1 MSPCSRILCKSPPSQ
16 LLLRVPLLGTSHF
29 NTICSCPWVRSAP
42 AAQHLSTPPTPAR
55 HRTHARATRSESLTF
70 APAPPA
76 VPLTSL
82 RHTRTPPAC
91 GTRARSSVQRH
102 AMPPLDL
109 SLPNHCAPTP
119 ALARP
124 RCCLSRTPGPAPAA
138 ATARAPPPPQSPACA
153 PPAPASSRA
162 PCTFVRPRVPRLG
175 QLLVAHAPA
184 RAARTRT
191 SLGAAAPCARLGP
204 PPPARLSRCRPLARA
219 ASRRSSCGRPPEPR
233 LPRASRA
240 SARPLPRPAPRRRL
254 IPLGGGR
261 LRTLAGRAASAAR
274 PAPTPQPSRSSALH
288 RRTPSALQGPIC
300 TAWRWR
306 KRERERERGEKN

>member
-55 HRTHARATRSESLTF
+55 HRAHARVIRSASLTF

-102 AMPPLDL
+102 ATPPLDR
-109 SLPNHCAPTP
+109 SLPNSCAPTP

-124 RCCLSRTPGPAPAA
+124 RCCLSHTPGPAPAA
-138 ATARAPPPPQSPACA
+138 ATARAPPPPQRLACA

-162 PCTFVRPRVPRLG
+162 PC
-175 QLLVAHAPA
+175 ASI
-184 RAARTRT
+184 RAA
-191 SLGAAAPCARLGP
+191 P
-204 PPPARLSRCRPLARA
+204 
-219 ASRRSSCGRPPEPR
+219 
-233 LPRASRA
+233 
-240 SARPLPRPAPRRRL
+240 PAPRGLRL
-254 IPLGGGR
+254 RPSPAAAARCAAARLQRSRARSAPRGGG
-261 LRTLAGRAASAAR
+261 
-274 PAPTPQPSRSSALH
+274 
-288 RRTPSALQGPIC
+288 
-300 TAWRWR
+300 
-306 KRERERERGEKN
+306 ERERERGKELVCRPKRERGVGRG